1 MKNKLLLSSALIS
14 GLAFAGSALAE
25 TKITGSMDISLGS
38 RSSDQ
43 SIRSS
48 SGFGSETQLNISNSG
63 TLNNGMTYA
72 AGFSLESDTN
82 DATAGFGTDGFEN
95 AFININLVKGSMLHF
110 GSDHFQSIHGTV
122 TPKVSVAA
130 DTLAGSTGTTG
141 VLRDGTT
148 AAPLLYVDGSSLD
161 LNQHQGVGFLQDLSS
176 FGKLGIYYTPNA
188 DIDGNDAGNDTVN
201 FTETTNSGLG
211 ISFRGNLGVDGL
223 TVLVGQDKVDA
234 TGPTTAS
241 NNDRKSKALGVA
253 YNFGQVAVGA
263 TRIKNGQTDG
273 FDHESDEFGVTFAVN
288 SNLSLGAT
296 YIKTEDEAAN
306 TADEKIKMVNIGYNL
321 GGASVSL
328 NYAQVD
334 NTGGGTNDDEFLN
347 LRIGTKF

>member
-43 SIRSS
+43 NIRSS

-72 AGFSLESDTN
+72 AGFSLESD
-82 DATAGFGTDGFEN
+82 DATDAFEN
-95 AFININLVKGSMLHF
+95 AFININLAKGSMLHF

-130 DTLAGSTGTTG
+130 DTLAGSTGTIG
-141 VLRDGTT
+141 SNGKG
-148 AAPLLYVDGSSLD
+148 LLYVDGSSLD
-161 LNQHQGVGFLQDLSS
+161 LNQHQGVGFLQNLSS

-188 DIDGNDAGNDTVN
+188 DIDGNDAGNDAVN
-201 FTETTNSGLG
+201 FAETTNSGLG

-234 TGPTTAS
+234 TGAITDI

-263 TRIKNGQTDG
+263 TRIKNEQADN

-288 SNLSLGAT
+288 NNLSLGAT
-296 YIKTEDEAAN
+296 YVKTEDEAAN

-334 NTGGGTNDDEFLN
+334 NTAGGTNDDEFLN